1 MPNSRSPGESP
12 MQPLKVG
19 IVGLGYW
26 GPNLTRNFH
35 ELPGATVSALCD
47 FREDRLL
54 HMKKLYPEARVTKRF
69 QDLLE
74 SDLDAIAIATPV
86 MSHYSMARSVL
97 EAGKHVLVEKP
108 IAASSAQALDLIQ
121 LARDAGLTLMAGH
134 TFEYNPAVETVK
146 RIVAS
151 GELGDIFYI
160 DCTRVN
166 LGLFQPDIN
175 VLWDLAPHDFSLLRF
190 ILDMEPISISAYG
203 NTYIRSGSDLPEAV
217 HLNMTFPHQVMANLR
232 ISWLYPIKV
241 RRVIIIGRDKMLT
254 YDDLADD
261 KVIIYDKGT
270 SAPLYSDTEQEF
282 RMAYRDNGYR
292 NVPFEWREPLL
303 VECGHF
309 LDCIRTKATPRSD
322 GFVGLRIVQMLEA
335 AQKSITQDGKFVA
348 VEHDP
353 ASVR

>member
-1 MPNSRSPGESP
+1 MPKSLSPGESL

-26 GPNLTRNFH
+26 GPNLSRNFH

-47 FREDRLL
+47 LREDRLS
-54 HMKKLYPEARVTKRF
+54 HMKKLYPEARITRRF
-69 QDLLE
+69 QDFLE

-86 MSHYSMARSVL
+86 MSHYSMARSAL
-97 EAGKHVLVEKP
+97 ETGKHVLVEKP

-121 LARDAGLTLMAGH
+121 LARDAGLTLMVGN

-160 DCTRVN
+160 NCTRVN

-190 ILDMEPISISAYG
+190 ILDMEPVSISAYG
-203 NTYIRSGSDLPEAV
+203 NAYIRSGSDLPEVV
-217 HLNMTFPHQVMANLR
+217 HLNLNFPHQVMANLR

-241 RRVIIIGRDKMLT
+241 RRTIIIGRDKMLK
-254 YDDLADD
+254 YDDLVDE

-270 SAPLYSDTEQEF
+270 SVPPYTDTEQEF
-282 RMAYRDNGYR
+282 RMSYRDNGYR
-292 NVPFEWREPLL
+292 NVPFESQEPLR

-309 LDCIRTKATPRSD
+309 LDCIRTKTTPRSD
-322 GFVGLRIVQMLEA
+322 GFVGWRIVQMLEA
-335 AQKSITQDGKFVA
+335 AQKSITQGGKFVA
-348 VEHDP
+348 VEYDP
-353 ASVR
+353 VSTR